1 MADDG
6 RVVFRIEG
14 DSSAFE
20 QSLSRL
26 GETARKALSDAC
38 RAADDPARSAGQR
51 VAGAVSG
58 AMAKVP
64 EGAAQAAQ
72 AAGSQVV
79 GASEHAAS
87 QAVAAANRAAS
98 TAARMSSNTV
108 DEVASRVYGALQRP
122 VTAVQDFGSR
132 ARATFAQVGQSLS
145 QAFASTAPG
154 RALSAVAT
162 KASAAGASVRTAM
175 GNAATTTKTGFAA
188 ACASVKG
195 VLKGVG
201 TFVSSKLPPG
211 FGAAMAKLPVAVGA
225 VAGKVSSAIG
235 GIVSKAKSLLS
246 RGGSEGGSQM
256 GEGISQGLSAKA
268 VAIGGIVSNIVTGA
282 MSKLADVAKSA
293 MSGAFGGSADFEQY
307 AGGAAKIF
315 EGMDQA
321 QILRDAQDA
330 YVDLNMSANEYMA
343 SINQTGATFAQTM
356 GSQKGYETA
365 RSGMKSISDYATGT
379 GRSISELNEKYS
391 MITRS
396 TSSYQSIA
404 DQFAGIL
411 PQTNK
416 DFLEQAQAAGFLEG
430 KYKSLTDV
438 PVAEY
443 QEAVTKMLEQGVA
456 AQNLAGNT
464 AHESAKTVSGSL
476 LMLRGAWANWLT
488 SLGSDEMDVGEMTS
502 RLTDSLAA
510 VARNC
515 VPRVIQIGQ
524 SVISALPG
532 MATQVAGA
540 LGATIVP
547 ILDKQFGGLG
557 TRLRQAATKVAM
569 SWSGA
574 FEAAGPALS
583 AFGTAVSGV
592 ATSALPLLADAAAGL
607 GPILSDIAQ
616 AALPP
621 LTAAL
626 GTLGA
631 WITENR
637 PQIQDLGAK
646 FGEFAAKVSG
656 VLGGA
661 LNAVMPVLTGLASV
675 ALPLLTSGLG
685 LVMGAIDAV
694 SGVLGFLWN
703 STEPVRN
710 ALGDVLAGVVLPALC
725 AGLDLVSGALTS
737 MGDWFTSV
745 TEGAKGAFQGLVDF
759 VTPLVEGLGGIIG
772 GIGSFI
778 QDPVG
783 TIKGGVAEMCSAF
796 TGGQAT
802 VAGASSAM
810 AASAQAGAGQIG
822 PSLQS
827 AGQTGVSGLS
837 AAISKG
843 QVGVAS
849 STKQVARA
857 SQQQIDPLPQQ
868 FQNKGSAAG
877 QGLANG
883 IGSKQG
889 AVQSA
894 GNSLSSA
901 ASSMKNGDSYSWGT
915 HMGQNFANGINSQ
928 AGAVEAAARRLASAA
943 ASNLKHTTPKEG
955 PLRHDDVWGE
965 HLGRNIAGGMA
976 RAARLVRE
984 QSEGYATS
992 IAAATGLARLTSH
1005 GGWAGAYA
1013 AQGMAMARQEA
1024 RTASAGVAA
1033 SAAGAALTGRL
1044 DAILAAVEAGQV
1056 ITVDNRELARTMR
1069 RYA

>member
-14 DSSAFE
+14 DSAAFE
-20 QSLSRL
+20 QALSKL
-26 GETARKALSDAC
+26 GETARKSLQDAC

-51 VAGAVSG
+51 VAGAVSD
-58 AMAKVP
+58 AMSKVP
-64 EGAAQAAQ
+64 EGAAQAADG
-72 AAGSQVV
+72 AAAKVV

-87 QAVAAANRAAS
+87 QAVAAANRAAG

-122 VTAVQDFGSR
+122 VTAVQEFGTR
-132 ARATFAQVGQSLS
+132 ARATFSQVGQSIS

-154 RALSAVAT
+154 RALSAVAS
-162 KASAAGASVRTAM
+162 KASEAGATVRTALS
-175 GNAATTTKTGFAA
+175 GAATKAQGGFAA
-188 ACASVKG
+188 ACASIKG

-211 FGAAMAKLPVAVGA
+211 FGAAMAKLPTAVTA
-225 VAGKVSSAIG
+225 VAGRVTSAIG
-235 GIVSKAKSLLS
+235 GIVSKTKSLLS
-246 RGGSEGGSQM
+246 RGGSEGGGQM

-282 MSKLADVAKSA
+282 LSKVA
-293 MSGAFGGSADFEQY
+293 GAAKQALGEAFSGSADFEQF
-307 AGGAAKIF
+307 AGGAEKIF
-315 EGMDQA
+315 KGMDQSK
-321 QILRDAQDA
+321 ILHDAKEA

-343 SINQTGATFAQTM
+343 TINQTGATFAQTM
-356 GSQKGYETA
+356 GAEKGYETA
-365 RSGMKSISDYATGT
+365 RSGMKAISDFATGT

-404 DQFAGIL
+404 DQFSGIL

-416 DFLEQAQAAGFLEG
+416 DFLEQAQAAGFLES

-443 QEAVTKMLEQGVA
+443 QEAVTKMLERGVEQ
-456 AQNLAGNT
+456 QNLAGNT

-476 LMLRGAWANWLT
+476 LMLKGAWANWLT
-488 SLGSDEMDVGEMTS
+488 SLGSDDMDVGEMT
-502 RLTDSLAA
+502 TKLAGA
-510 VARNC
+510 LGDVARNC

-524 SVISALPG
+524 SIISALPG
-532 MATQVAGA
+532 MASQVAGA
-540 LGATIVP
+540 IGTAIVP
-547 ILDKQFGGLG
+547 ILDQQFGGLG
-557 TRLRQAATKVAM
+557 TRLKMIAIKIGA

-574 FEAAGPALS
+574 FDSVRPALEG
-583 AFGTAVSGV
+583 FGSAVSGLASSV
-592 ATSALPLLADAAAGL
+592 LPLFADAAAGL
-607 GPILSDIAQ
+607 GPILADIAN
-616 AALPP
+616 AVLPAL
-621 LTAAL
+621 ASAF
-626 GTLGA
+626 GTVGA
-631 WITENR
+631 WISEHS

-646 FGEFAAKVSG
+646 FGELSAKVSG

-661 LNAVMPVLTGLASV
+661 ISAVMPVLMGLASA
-675 ALPLLTSGLG
+675 ALPLLASGLN

-694 SGVLGFLWN
+694 TGVLGFLWN
-703 STEPVRN
+703 ATEPVRS

-725 AGLDLVSGALTS
+725 AAFDVASTALTDL
-737 MGDWFTSV
+737 GNWFTSV
-745 TEGAKGAFQGLVDF
+745 TDGAKAAFQGLVDF
-759 VTPLVEGLGGIIG
+759 VTPLIEGLGGIIG
-772 GIGSFI
+772 GIGDFI

-783 TIKGGVAEMCSAF
+783 TIKGGVSDICAAF
-796 TGGQAT
+796 SGGQAQ
-802 VAGASSAM
+802 VASSSSAM

-822 PSLQS
+822 PTLQQ

-837 AAISKG
+837 AAIAKG
-843 QVGVAS
+843 QTGVAS

-857 SQQQIDPLPQQ
+857 SQQQIDPLPRE

-889 AVQSA
+889 AVQGA
-894 GNSLSSA
+894 GNQLSAA
-901 ASSMKNGDSYSWGT
+901 ASSMKNGDSYSWGA
-915 HMGQNFANGINSQ
+915 HLGGNFASGIESQ
-928 AGAVEAAARRLASAA
+928 AGRVEAAAARIAAAA
-943 ASNLKHTTPKEG
+943 ASNLKHTTPEKG

-1005 GGWAGAYA
+1005 AGWTGAYA
-1013 AQGMAMARQEA
+1013 AQAMATARHEA
-1024 RTASAGVAA
+1024 RSASSAAAA
-1033 SAAGAALTGRL
+1033 SAAGSALTGRL